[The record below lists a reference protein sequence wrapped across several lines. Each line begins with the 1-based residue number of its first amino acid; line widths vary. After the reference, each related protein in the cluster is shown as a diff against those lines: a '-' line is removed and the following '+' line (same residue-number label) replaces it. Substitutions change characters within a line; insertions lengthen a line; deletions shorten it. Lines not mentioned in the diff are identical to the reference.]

1 MFKKIMKFIKK
12 IIVSMIIIFAYNKI
26 SFSLNAMIPIN
37 LITIILVSL
46 FGIPAIVMLV
56 VFYLLIL

>member
-37 LITIILVSL
+37 LITIILVSF
-46 FGIPAIVMLV
+46 FGIPAIIMLV
-56 VFYLLIL
+56 VFYLLVL

>member
-46 FGIPAIVMLV
+46 FRIPAIVMLV

>member
-56 VFYLLIL
+56 VFYLLVL

>member
-26 SFSLNAMIPIN
+26 SFSLNAIIPIN

>member
-1 MFKKIMKFIKK
+1 MFKKVMKFIKK

-46 FGIPAIVMLV
+46 FRIPAIVMLV

>member
-1 MFKKIMKFIKK
+1 MFKKILKFIKK

-56 VFYLLIL
+56 VFYLLVL